1 MAYSSSLDGGCD
13 GNIFYNPATLANR
26 ALLLQD
32 IMYPPFPST
41 PPDVD
46 AMGYI
51 YFFPNISF
59 TEEGFIF
66 QWRFAARTNTIDTDT
81 LQYPSLQVWRRDPD
95 EQTLSLVSGSTS
107 SSAPT
112 LFLGT
117 LNIYSYDVNIS
128 YEAGDFIALYQPP
141 LDSTQYQFAFVDS
154 RRYAGPIQAYQRQ
167 TMNAESILRGGQ
179 SLTDPMLS
187 SHLVEPVIS
196 ILSTSMPND
205 SIAIYHG
212 GIVTHTS
219 TAAMVTSQGT
229 ISSSSSFYVSLAV
242 GLTVGTIMTT
252 LVVVIV
258 VLSIILCRRKDM
270 KSKARRNT
278 LEGTAELIHIGPH
291 YS

>member
-1 MAYSSSLDGGCD
+1 
-13 GNIFYNPATLANR
+13 
-26 ALLLQD
+26 
-32 IMYPPFPST
+32 MYPPFPST

-66 QWRFAARTNTIDTDT
+66 QWRFAARTYTIDTDT

-95 EQTLSLVSGSTS
+95 EQTLSLVSASTS

-141 LDSTQYQFAFVDS
+141 LDNTQYQLAFVDS
-154 RRYAGPIQAYQRQ
+154 RTYAEPIQAYQRQ

-205 SIAIYHG
+205 GFATD

-219 TAAMVTSQGT
+219 TAAIVTSQGT
-229 ISSSSSFYVSLAV
+229 VSSSSGFDRSLAA
-242 GLTVGTIMTT
+242 GLTVGTIVTVV
-252 LVVVIV
+252 VVVIA
-258 VLSIILCRRKDM
+258 VLLVISYRRCERKDRI
-270 KSKARRNT
+270 KSKASKEVPENQQ
-278 LEGTAELIHIGPH
+278 GTAK
-291 YS
+291 